1 MLASAREGGAT
12 PGVDPGTGWSV
23 DPLHIKLRRPDRTSD
38 QPSLHR
44 THPCC
49 PHPIRPTPCRLGPCW
64 AAICETSRQG
74 SQVPVDRS
82 LRGADRLWQWPLSGG
97 QGRRSI
103 AQRDPL
109 AGPARA
115 GRGRAR
121 APGATG
127 RRRRRNTLAQIP
139 PSRTKPD
146 QAGPRKWAW
155 IFLDSFV
162 QFEAFQ
168 WVTGNSNQKMQLPRW
183 RPVGASRPASIRPIA
198 AMGASESLGDER
210 LPHGPPWR
218 DPAGAPF
225 PSAISIF
232 SSLSGAISGFSAG
245 SRRTADRGPQAA
257 GLRSPRPARRHF
269 RANCIGLSAADLAS
283 VARHPGGSVANVRDP
298 SGERARSAAAETAPA
313 SRFPRPGWPRGA
325 LPD

>member
-1 MLASAREGGAT
+1 MKRAMVLGAGGEVCFRRGVVRFLRFGSDCTGVTRAFIERSLLSA
-12 PGVDPGTGWSV
+12 
-23 DPLHIKLRRPDRTSD
+23 
-38 QPSLHR
+38 
-44 THPCC
+44 
-49 PHPIRPTPCRLGPCW
+49 PHPALRATFPASRRRRRAAVQW
-64 AAICETSRQG
+64 A
-74 SQVPVDRS
+74 
-82 LRGADRLWQWPLSGG
+82 LSGG

-139 PSRTKPD
+139 PSRAKPD

-162 QFEAFQ
+162 RFEAFQ

-183 RPVGASRPASIRPIA
+183 RPVGTSRPASIRPIA

-210 LPHGPPWR
+210 IPHGPPWR
-218 DPAGAPF
+218 DP
-225 PSAISIF
+225 
-232 SSLSGAISGFSAG
+232 
-245 SRRTADRGPQAA
+245 
-257 GLRSPRPARRHF
+257 
-269 RANCIGLSAADLAS
+269 
-283 VARHPGGSVANVRDP
+283 
-298 SGERARSAAAETAPA
+298 
-313 SRFPRPGWPRGA
+313 
-325 LPD
+325 